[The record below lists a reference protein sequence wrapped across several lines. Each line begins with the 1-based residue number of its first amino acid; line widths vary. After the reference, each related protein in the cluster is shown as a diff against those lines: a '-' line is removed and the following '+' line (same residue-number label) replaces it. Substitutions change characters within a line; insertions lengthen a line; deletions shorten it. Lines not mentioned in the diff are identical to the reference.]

1 MQDYRF
7 TRRFKKIKK
16 KTGYMWKLA
25 TEIIESVFVLFKT
38 ETTKS
43 YYFSFKKKSISLS
56 LIYISCIHP
65 TA

>member
-25 TEIIESVFVLFKT
+25 TETIESVFVLFKT
-38 ETTKS
+38 ENTKKLL
-43 YYFSFKKKSISLS
+43 FFF
-56 LIYISCIHP
+56 
-65 TA
+65 